1 MGIGLRPWWRCG
13 TWLSQTGWALP
24 WVHLEANG
32 ISSRGLFPIQISEL
46 CCSCVLSKYLADLLH
61 SRPHSWEWRI
71 TGLPPIL
78 YEGCWLDSQSH
89 WGFGRLELDSSSLS
103 YITSPS
109 FHLVHII
116 SISVWCVKVECRSKI
131 TSTYLDR
138 VYLCFELA
146 LLRWAYFWVG
156 GDRSLDQVDDKF
168 NYQIEPLSNF

>member
-1 MGIGLRPWWRCG
+1 MRDLAISN
-13 TWLSQTGWALP
+13 WLSSSVSAL
-24 WVHLEANG
+24 
-32 ISSRGLFPIQISEL
+32 RGQWNLFSGPLPNSDLRALLFP
-46 CCSCVLSKYLADLLH
+46 CTFSKYLADLLH

-103 YITSPS
+103 YTTSPS

-131 TSTYLDR
+131 TSTYLDK

-146 LLRWAYFWVG
+146 LLRWAYRWYWFY
-156 GDRSLDQVDDKF
+156 L
-168 NYQIEPLSNF
+168 LSTRMPYYYL